1 MCIAIYILASIIH
14 FYIYDVTLY
23 KLHTNITILQLLPY
37 NTGVIFDKCTTEES
51 DLLTGLYDNA
61 NENNNKLD
69 LMAAQGGLY
78 ICICM
83 YGVCILYVV
92 MYVTCVCC
100 MHATYMPYYTHV
112 L

>member
-1 MCIAIYILASIIH
+1 MCIPCYTIYSTCVNYMSLN
-14 FYIYDVTLY
+14 Y
-23 KLHTNITILQLLPY
+23 TILY
-37 NTGVIFDKCTTEES
+37 YTGVIFDKCTTEES
-51 DLLTGLYDNA
+51 DLLAGLYDNA

-78 ICICM
+78 ICM
-83 YGVCILYVV
+83 YGVCILYVF

-100 MHATYMPYYTHV
+100 MHATYMPYHTHV